1 MKYRRQHKSLFCI
14 SILSPFY
21 FLLLQCFSTVT
32 ASNYAA
38 TYNPTDN
45 IALDCGSS
53 GNSTASDGRAWTGD
67 IGSILATLQPLDTT
81 IAARAIRQGPV
92 EGIPYLTA
100 RMSSSQ
106 FTYTFLVSAGL
117 KFVRLY
123 FYPSWYPGFDR
134 SKALFSVKSGPFTLL
149 SNFRADLV
157 ADSLGLEYFV
167 REFCINVEEISAD
180 GIPFIGQ
187 TYFYEI
193 ENITA
198 LETMY
203 RLDVGGHS
211 ISPTGDSGMF
221 RFWSDDNQFFMG
233 GGVIPDKA
241 NSTIKYTKETPAYI
255 APAEVYQTS
264 RSMGPNKTWNMRNNL
279 TWVLPV
285 DLGFRYLV
293 RLHLCETNRAITQV
307 SDRQFIIYIDG
318 EMVDEA
324 ADAIIWSGGNSIPAY
339 RDYLAMIGFE
349 GTQGKYNLSIDLH
362 SRAGFSVYVDA
373 VLNGIEIFKLNSTTG
388 SLAGP
393 NPEPPKTIF
402 LTEPSQLTIKGS
414 SNKKTTF
421 IAVGVIVTV
430 GLVLLSLRLYT
441 MFRLQRESKDHGYK
455 LKFTETKASL
465 LPWEVCHQFSKA
477 ETKEVTHV

>member
-14 SILSPFY
+14 SILGPFY

-38 TYNPTDN
+38 NYNPTDT
-45 IALDCGSS
+45 IALDCGST

-167 REFCINVEEISAD
+167 REFCINVEENQLLNLTFSPSPSSSNDSYAFVN
-180 GIPFIGQ
+180 GI
-187 TYFYEI
+187 EI
-193 ENITA
+193 VSMPHNLYYTPA
-198 LETMY
+198 
-203 RLDVGGHS
+203 
-211 ISPTGDSGMF
+211 GDSGMF

-233 GGVIPDKA
+233 GGV
-241 NSTIKYTKETPAYI
+241 SGQ
-255 APAEVYQTS
+255 AP
-264 RSMGPNKTWNMRNNL
+264 
-279 TWVLPV
+279 
-285 DLGFRYLV
+285 LV
-293 RLHLCETNRAITQV
+293 RNKSGITQV

-324 ADAIIWSGGNSIPAY
+324 ADAIIWSGVKQHY
-339 RDYLAMIGFE
+339 R
-349 GTQGKYNLSIDLH
+349 Q
-362 SRAGFSVYVDA
+362 SRR
-373 VLNGIEIFKLNSTTG
+373 
-388 SLAGP
+388 P

-430 GLVLLSLRLYT
+430 GLVLLSLRT

-465 LPWEVCHQFSKA
+465 LPWEVCLQFSKA

>member
-14 SILSPFY
+14 SILGPFY

-38 TYNPTDN
+38 NYNPTDT
-45 IALDCGSS
+45 IALDCGST

-167 REFCINVEEISAD
+167 REFCINVEENQLLNLTFSPSPSSSNDSYAFVN
-180 GIPFIGQ
+180 G
-187 TYFYEI
+187 I
-193 ENITA
+193 EN
-198 LETMY
+198 
-203 RLDVGGHS
+203 RL
-211 ISPTGDSGMF
+211 
-221 RFWSDDNQFFMG
+221 N
-233 GGVIPDKA
+233 
-241 NSTIKYTKETPAYI
+241 
-255 APAEVYQTS
+255 APQPLLHAS
-264 RSMGPNKTWNMRNNL
+264 
-279 TWVLPV
+279 
-285 DLGFRYLV
+285 RYLV
-293 RLHLCETNRAITQV
+293 RLHLCETNPAITQV

-362 SRAGFSVYVDA
+362 SRAGFSVYIDA

-430 GLVLLSLRLYT
+430 G
-441 MFRLQRESKDHGYK
+441 
-455 LKFTETKASL
+455 
-465 LPWEVCHQFSKA
+465 
-477 ETKEVTHV
+477 